1 MKKEIITSNNAPKAI
16 GPYSHAVKAGGFVFT
31 SGQIPADPNTGNI
44 VEGDI
49 QAQAEQVFSNLEAVL
64 KEAGAS
70 FADVVKTTV
79 FLRDMGDFAAVN
91 EVYAKHF
98 SGGFPARSCV
108 QVARLPRDVG
118 VEIEMVAFV
127 G

>member
-1 MKKEIITSNNAPKAI
+1 MKKEIITSSDAPKAI

-31 SGQIPADPNTGNI
+31 SGQIPADPATGNI
-44 VEGDI
+44 VEGGI
-49 QAQAEQVFSNLEAVL
+49 RAQAERVFMNLAAVL
-64 KEAGAS
+64 EEAGAS

-79 FLRDMGDFAAVN
+79 FLRDMSDFAAVN
-91 EVYAKHF
+91 EVYTRHF

-118 VEIEMVAFV
+118 VEVEMVAYI